1 MVYPELFHIGPFT
14 VHSYGLMLGIA
25 FIVASWILTRE
36 FRRKNLDPNFSTEI
50 TLLAIIFGI
59 AGSKIAHLIA
69 NPSEFSADPVG
80 SLFSPGG
87 LTFHGGLIL
96 ATIAIYIYVKR
107 KGIPFLFIA
116 DSAAPSLAIA
126 YGIGRIGCH
135 LSGDGDYGLPTNL
148 PWGVNYENGIVKPS
162 LMFAG
167 SDVARDFPNGFV
179 PDNTLLHPTP
189 IYEFLLMGLIFLIL
203 WKLRKKAMPDGF
215 LFSLYL
221 VLAGFE
227 RLMIEFIR
235 LNPKL
240 LFGLS
245 EAQLV
250 ATGLIIAGGYGV
262 FYFSKHKDLPKY
274 MPPQHLQPKVEPKKS
289 KNK

>member
-1 MVYPELFHIGPFT
+1 MVYPELFNIGPFT

-36 FRRKNLDPNFSTEI
+36 LRRKNLDPNFSTEI

-69 NPSEFSADPVG
+69 NPSEFAADPVG

-96 ATIAIYIYVKR
+96 ATIAIYIFVKR

-148 PWGVNYENGIVKPS
+148 PWGVNYENGIVQPS

-167 SDVARDFPNGFV
+167 SDIARAFPNGIV
-179 PDNTLLHPTP
+179 PDNTPLHPTP
-189 IYEFLLMGLIFLIL
+189 IYEFLLMGIIFLIL
-203 WKLRKKAMPDGF
+203 WKLRTKAMPDGF

-221 VLAGFE
+221 LLAGFE

-262 FYFSKHKDLPKY
+262 FYFSKNKDLPKY
-274 MPPQHLQPKVEPKKS
+274 SPPQHLQPKVEPKKS